1 MSYKALVVEE
11 IDGKFV
17 QNIKDLSLEDLD
29 KNDILVRVKYSALN
43 YKDALSCVG
52 NKGVTK
58 HYPHTPGID
67 AVGSVA
73 RSNHDAYKEGDDV
86 IVTSFDLGMS
96 TDGAFSE
103 YISVPANWVVPLPKN
118 LSLKEAVAIGTVGL
132 TSAIGIDKLLKNGQ
146 KNGNTILVTG
156 STGAVGSFSV
166 KLLHHL
172 GFKVAALSSKADKK
186 DFLQDIGA
194 DKIILK
200 DDFVMDSKRPLL
212 KPLYDGAID
221 VVGGELLENIL
232 KQIKHSG
239 SVAICGLVGSPK
251 LHTTVFPFIL
261 RGNNLLG
268 IDSAELENNQRF
280 ALWNKLANEWK
291 IDLGD
296 IVHEHTLEEVPIL
309 VKAMLAGKS
318 VGRAIIKI

>member
-67 AVGSVA
+67 AAGTVA
-73 RSNHDAYKEGDDV
+73 RSNHDDYKEGDDV
-86 IVTSFDLGMS
+86 IVTSFDLGMN

-103 YISVPANWVVPLPKN
+103 YISVPVHWVVPLPKN
-118 LSLKEAVAIGTVGL
+118 LGLKEAAAIGTVGL

-146 KNGNTILVTG
+146 KKGNTILVTG

-172 GFKVAALSSKADKK
+172 GFKVVALSSKADKK
-186 DFLQDIGA
+186 DFLYAIGA
-194 DKIILK
+194 DRVILK
-200 DDFVMDSKRPLL
+200 DEFVMDAKRPLL

-251 LHTTVFPFIL
+251 LNTTVFPFIL

-280 ALWNKLANEWK
+280 ALWKKLANAWK

-296 IVHEHTLEEVPIL
+296 IVHEHALEEVPSL
-309 VKAMLAGKS
+309 VQAMLAGKS